1 MGEERPPARAIP
13 RPEDLRLIRLLRAM
27 TVESDQFAEQFGAL
41 HGLHRT
47 DMNALVVIMDAER
60 RGEPMSPS
68 QLAAALG
75 LSASATTAL
84 LDRLERTGH
93 LNRDRSASDRRR
105 ITLVMP
111 DKALD
116 LGRAF
121 FAPLAAE
128 FARAWEDF
136 TPTERDTIARFLAAS
151 ITAMA
156 EVRDGWAREG

>member
-1 MGEERPPARAIP
+1 MGEERPPEGAIP
-13 RPEDLRLIRLLRAM
+13 RPEDLELIRLLRAM

-68 QLAAALG
+68 QLSAALG
-75 LSASATTAL
+75 LSASATTSL

-93 LNRDRSASDRRR
+93 LYRDRSASDRRR

-121 FAPLAAE
+121 FAPLGAE
-128 FARAWEDF
+128 FARGWAGFSAADREV
-136 TPTERDTIARFLAAS
+136 IARFLRTS
-151 ITAMA
+151 ITAM
-156 EVRDGWAREG
+156 ETVRDGWSKP